1 MAKYQY
7 RNKELSWLSFNE
19 RLLQEADRKDVPLIE
34 RLKFLGI
41 YSSNLD
47 EFFRVKVAI
56 LKRWGLNRGT
66 NNPASL
72 LKQIQEI
79 VLQQSERFSL
89 IYDHIIRDLETEKI
103 FILNETQLTPEQGL
117 FVKEF
122 YEKSLRAKLMPIILS
137 KKRELPDLRDAA
149 IYLAVELR
157 TKGDKE
163 KDIKALIEVP
173 TETFSR
179 FIELPSAEGS
189 KSIMLL
195 DDLIRYVLRDIF
207 FMFSFDSL
215 DAYTIKL
222 TRDAEMDLDDDISQS
237 FMKKVALGLEK
248 RKEADPVRFVYDKH
262 LSDEFLSLILKKLD
276 FRKDDAIIKGG
287 RYHNFKDF
295 ISFPNMGKAH
305 LVYPS
310 QPPIVHP
317 DFKQRTSIFSTL
329 RRKDI
334 LLHIP
339 YHSFIHFIDFLRE
352 ASIDPYVKTISFTIY
367 RVASNSSVI
376 NALINAARNGKQVNV
391 IMELQARFDESAN
404 IQWAD
409 RLRSEGVKVTFG
421 VPGLKVHS
429 KLCLVQRKEEKG
441 LVSYAVIGTG
451 NFNED
456 SAKVFSDNMLFTTHS
471 GITKEVEEVFNF
483 FSKNY
488 QQPKF
493 SHLWVAPFV
502 LRSHLLKM
510 LAVEIK
516 NAKAGKPAYL
526 YLKVNN
532 LVDDK
537 LIQKLYQAKEAGVD
551 IRLNVRGMF
560 CMFPK
565 FLKNSEPIEA
575 IGLIDRYLEHSR
587 IYISC
592 NNNNPQVYIS
602 SADWMARNLDNRVEV
617 ACPIYNEELKK
628 ELLIFFDIQWHD
640 NVASRV
646 LDNNLENRLK
656 SPCAG
661 EEAIRSQSYFYN
673 FLKKRDISS

>member
-1 MAKYQY
+1 MAKQLF
-7 RNKELSWLSFNE
+7 RDKELSWLAFNE
-19 RLLQEADRKDVPLIE
+19 RLLQEADRTDVPLIE

-41 YSSNLD
+41 YSNNLD

-56 LKRWGLNRGT
+56 LKRWNVNSPLP
-66 NNPASL
+66 NPANL
-72 LKQIQEI
+72 LKEIQEI
-79 VLQQSERFSL
+79 VMVQSERFSQ
-89 IYDHIIRDLETEKI
+89 IYDRIIRDLESEKI
-103 FILNETQLTPEQGL
+103 FILNETQLNEEQGR
-117 FVKEF
+117 FVKAF
-122 YEKSLRAKLMPIILS
+122 YEKSLRSKLMPIILS
-137 KKRELPDLRDAA
+137 KKRELPDLRDAM

-157 TKGDKE
+157 TKGEKE
-163 KDIKALIEVP
+163 KEIKALIELP

-179 FIELPSAEGS
+179 FVELPSAEGAHC
-189 KSIMLL
+189 IMLL

-207 FMFSFDSL
+207 FMFTFDNIE
-215 DAYTIKL
+215 AYTIKL
-222 TRDAEMDLDDDISQS
+222 TRDAEIDLDDDITRS

-248 RKEADPVRFVYDKH
+248 RKEADPVRFVYDKR
-262 LSDEFLSLILKKLD
+262 LSDEFLKLFLHKLE
-276 FRKDDAIIKGG
+276 FRKDDVIIKGG

-295 ISFPNMGKAH
+295 IGFPNMGKPH
-305 LVYPS
+305 LVYPPL
-310 QPPIVHP
+310 PPVVHP
-317 DFKQRTSIFSTL
+317 DFKNRTSIFPVL
-329 RRKDI
+329 RKKDI

-367 RVASNSSVI
+367 RVASDSSVV

-409 RLRSEGVKVTFG
+409 RLRAEGVKVIFG

-429 KLCLVQRKEEKG
+429 KLCLVQRKENKM
-441 LVSYAVIGTG
+441 LVTYAVIGTG

-456 SAKVFSDNMLFTTHS
+456 SAKVFSDNMLFTTHL
-471 GITKEVEEVFNF
+471 GITKEVEEIFNF

-493 SHLWVAPFV
+493 NHLWVAPFT
-502 LRSHLLKM
+502 LRKNLQKL

-516 NAKAGKPAYL
+516 NAKAGRPAYI
-526 YLKVNN
+526 YLKINN
-532 LVDDK
+532 LVDDV
-537 LIQKLYQAKEAGVD
+537 LIQKLYQAHEAGVE

-560 CMFPK
+560 CLFPK
-565 FLKNSEPIEA
+565 FSPKLDAIQS

-587 IYISC
+587 IYIAC

-617 ACPIYNEELKK
+617 ACPIYNEELKH
-628 ELLIFFDIQWHD
+628 ELVSFFDIQWRD
-640 NVASRV
+640 NVATRI
-646 LDNNLENRLK
+646 LDNELSNCMRERVE
-656 SPCAG
+656 S
-661 EEAIRSQSYFYN
+661 EEKIRSQTQFYE
-673 FLKKRDISS
+673 FLKSRAL

>member
-1 MAKYQY
+1 MAKIVS
-7 RNKELSWLSFNE
+7 REKELSWLAFNE
-19 RLLQEADRKDVPLIE
+19 RLLQEADRVDVPLLE

-41 YSSNLD
+41 YSNNLD

-56 LKRWGLNRGT
+56 LKRWSIQSGT
-66 NNPASL
+66 PNPANL
-72 LKQIQEI
+72 LKEIQEI
-79 VLQQSERFSL
+79 VLVQSDRFSE
-89 IYDHIIRDLETEKI
+89 IYDRIIHALESENI
-103 FILNETQLTPEQGL
+103 FILNETQLSDEQGR

-122 YEKSLRAKLMPIILS
+122 YEKSLRSKLMPIILS
-137 KKRELPDLRDAA
+137 KKRELPDLRDAM

-157 TKGDKE
+157 TMDEKAKE
-163 KDIKALIEVP
+163 IKALIEVP

-179 FIELPSAEGS
+179 FVKLPSSEGS
-189 KSIMLL
+189 QCIMLL

-207 FMFSFDSL
+207 FMFSFDHI

-222 TRDAEMDLDDDISQS
+222 TRDAEIDLDDDISRS

-248 RKEADPVRFVYDKH
+248 RKEADPVRFVYDKR
-262 LSDEFLSLILKKLD
+262 LSNDFLKLFLNKLEFH
-276 FRKDDAIIKGG
+276 KDDVVIKGG

-295 ISFPNMGKAH
+295 IGFPNMGKPH
-305 LVYPS
+305 LVYPPL
-310 QPPIVHP
+310 PPVIHP
-317 DFKQRTSIFSTL
+317 DFQSRASIFPVL
-329 RRKDI
+329 RKKDI

-352 ASIDPYVKTISFTIY
+352 ASIDPYVKSISFTIY
-367 RVASNSSVI
+367 RVATNSSVV

-409 RLRSEGVKVTFG
+409 RLRAEGVKVIFG

-429 KLCLVQRKEEKG
+429 KLCLVQRKEHKT

-456 SAKVFSDNMLFTTHS
+456 SARVFSDTMLFTTHT
-471 GITKEVEEVFNF
+471 GITKEVEEIFNF

-488 QQPKF
+488 QQTKF
-493 SHLWVAPFV
+493 SHLWVAPFS
-502 LRSHLLKM
+502 LRNNLQKM

-516 NAKAGKPAYL
+516 NAKAGKPAFF

-532 LVDDK
+532 LVDDV
-537 LIQKLYQAKEAGVD
+537 LIQKLYHAKEVGVD
-551 IRLNVRGMF
+551 VRLNVRGMF
-560 CMFPK
+560 CLFPK
-565 FLKNSEPIEA
+565 FSPKHEA
-575 IGLIDRYLEHSR
+575 IKSIGIIDRFLEHSR

-617 ACPIYNEELKK
+617 ACPIYNDELKQ
-628 ELLIFFDIQWHD
+628 ELLSFFNIQWSD

-646 LDNNLENRLK
+646 LDNKLSNNFKERAEN
-656 SPCAG
+656 
-661 EEAIRSQSYFYN
+661 EEVIRSQTFFHE
-673 FLKKRDISS
+673 FLKTRVV